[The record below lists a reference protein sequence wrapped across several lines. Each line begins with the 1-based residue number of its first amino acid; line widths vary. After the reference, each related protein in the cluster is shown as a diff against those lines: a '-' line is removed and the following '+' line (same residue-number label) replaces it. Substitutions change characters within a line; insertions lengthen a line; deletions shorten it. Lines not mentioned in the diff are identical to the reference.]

1 MTLPLLGM
9 CLHVDHGIF
18 EVWIG
23 LVCYAGAEGIDVPGV
38 DKLVLLTQHN
48 RPGTK

>member
-1 MTLPLLGM
+1 M

-23 LVCYAGAEGIDVPGV
+23 LVCYAGTEGIDVPGV

-48 RPGTK
+48 GPGTK